1 MDDPAKIKR
10 DYFVPH
16 FGTDNEINGIA
27 DSLKAAEGSLGH
39 KLEVKGYDGE
49 GSYTLLQTN
58 SDVKAESDPICS
70 SAGCTQYEHPTK
82 ALGYKINYF
91 VPHFGEDS
99 DMIASR
105 TSASIA
111 EK

>member
-39 KLEVKGYDGE
+39 KLEVKGSLVGIRTVFSN
-49 GSYTLLQTN
+49 GN
-58 SDVKAESDPICS
+58 SNIDTITVSSESARHNNRLGLARIYIC
-70 SAGCTQYEHPTK
+70 
-82 ALGYKINYF
+82 
-91 VPHFGEDS
+91 
-99 DMIASR
+99 ASR
-105 TSASIA
+105 FILCSQTI
-111 EK
+111 